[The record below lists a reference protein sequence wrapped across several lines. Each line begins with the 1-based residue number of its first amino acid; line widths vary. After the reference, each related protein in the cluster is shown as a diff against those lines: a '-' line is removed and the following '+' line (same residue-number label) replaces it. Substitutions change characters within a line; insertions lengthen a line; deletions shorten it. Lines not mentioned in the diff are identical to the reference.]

1 MRKNSISKDN
11 KMHDRIS
18 IDPNVCHGKP
28 VIKGTRVLVSN
39 ILGALAS
46 GESFEEVI
54 EDYPNITKEDILATL
69 SFGSNLSTFESYPY
83 DVKVS

>member
-1 MRKNSISKDN
+1 M
-11 KMHDRIS
+11 DRII
-18 IDPNVCHGKP
+18 IDPNICHGKP

-46 GESFEEVI
+46 GETFEQII
-54 EDYPNITKEDILATL
+54 EDYPNISKDDILATL
-69 SFGSNLSTFESYPY
+69 SFGSNLSNFESYPY